1 MKGKIYPK
9 TVALLITKQ
18 CTAQCKM
25 CCFECSPQSKE
36 RMPVEWIEKIIE
48 EAAAIEHI
56 ETIGFSGGEPF
67 LEYSNLVKMIKL
79 AKNKNKK
86 VICTSNGFWG
96 TSYCKALKTVSEIR
110 NAGLDRLS
118 LSVDQFHGEYI
129 DIDNIKN
136 ILRASSE
143 ISLAVDIGSVI
154 TKSKSKLAELFDN
167 IAEEMVNVPH
177 YTAACLPV
185 GTAHKWIAESD
196 LIYDDFIF
204 TRSNRCFETN
214 YFAIFPNGDVFP
226 CCSQAGATQPL
237 KIGNIQN
244 QSLSE
249 LYKKYN
255 SNMNIRILKTNGLN
269 WYLDLAEK
277 LGYNYYLKKKYVNKC
292 DICRNIFS
300 NEKFME
306 NINPYLEEEKKRIYN
321 KFLEASKKDD

>member
-1 MKGKIYPK
+1 MKNKIYPK

-25 CCFECSPQSKE
+25 CCFECSPQTDEK
-36 RMPVEWIEKIIE
+36 MPMEWIEKLIE
-48 EAAAIEHI
+48 EAAVIEGI

-67 LEYSNLVKMIKL
+67 LEYQNLLKMFKL
-79 AKNKNKK
+79 AKDKNKK

-96 TSYCKALKTVSEIR
+96 DTYDKALKIVSEIR
-110 NAGLDRLS
+110 AAGLDRLS

-129 DIDNIKN
+129 GIDRIKN
-136 ILRASSE
+136 ILKASSE

-154 TKSKSKLAELFDN
+154 TKSKSKLGGIFDE

-185 GTAHKWIAESD
+185 GTARKWIDDSD

-214 YFAIFPNGDVFP
+214 YFAVFPNGNVFP
-226 CCSQAGATQPL
+226 CCSQAGATEPL
-237 KIGNIQN
+237 KIGNIQT

-255 SNMNIRILKTNGLN
+255 SNMNIRILKSKGLN
-269 WYLDLAEK
+269 WYLDLATK
-277 LGYNYYLKKKYVNKC
+277 LGYKDFLNKKYVNKC
-292 DICRNIFS
+292 DLCRSIFS
-300 NEKFME
+300 DEKFME
-306 NINPYLEEEKKRIYN
+306 NIAPYLEEEKKKIY
-321 KFLEASKKDD
+321 KKYLEISKKND